1 MQKLSI
7 FSVLILSIGHLAG
20 KPQPTRVDVYKTASE
35 TELKVFIFEPDGHKT
50 KDKRPCAVFF
60 FGGGWTGG
68 TPTQFYPHCAYLAS
82 RGMVAIAD
90 YRVKSRQKTTPFEC
104 VKDGSLPSAG
114 YEKMPKDW
122 VLIPTSLL
130 QAEVLQEGM

>member
-60 FGGGWTGG
+60 FGGGWTEVR
-68 TPTQFYPHCAYLAS
+68 QLNSIH
-82 RGMVAIAD
+82 IA
-90 YRVKSRQKTTPFEC
+90 R
-104 VKDGSLPSAG
+104 
-114 YEKMPKDW
+114 
-122 VLIPTSLL
+122 TSPL
-130 QAEVLQEGM
+130 ETW